1 MLGALLLGVLAQ
13 ETAPL
18 LSVNDDQ
25 RWVPNSVLRARVAPV
40 AEDRDS
46 LSKGTH
52 STVEINLDFVSTSTA
67 EMHLP
72 APPTDEPPVYIE
84 SESTVGFFVGPE
96 DSLAS
101 SPHDHA
107 HDQPEHTAMNVG
119 AEQGAGHSKKAYCS
133 ATTYC

>member
-25 RWVPNSVLRARVAPV
+25 RWVPNSVLRARVQ
-40 AEDRDS
+40 
-46 LSKGTH
+46 
-52 STVEINLDFVSTSTA
+52 INLDFVSTSTA

-72 APPTDEPPVYIE
+72 APPTDEPPAYIE